1 MEYASKC
8 QYKSIFLRD
17 QREPE
22 KTERAGPEGAQNYQK
37 GEYWIPALD
46 SVIPPNIDPSPL
58 GIYGDHPI

>member
-22 KTERAGPEGAQNYQK
+22 KTERAGPRPEGAQNYQK
-37 GEYWIPALD
+37 GEY
-46 SVIPPNIDPSPL
+46 
-58 GIYGDHPI
+58 